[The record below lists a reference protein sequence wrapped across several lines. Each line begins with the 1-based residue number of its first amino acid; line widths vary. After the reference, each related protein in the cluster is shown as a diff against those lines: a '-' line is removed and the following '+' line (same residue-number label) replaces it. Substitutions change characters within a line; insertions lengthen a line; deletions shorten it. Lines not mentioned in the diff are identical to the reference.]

1 MYPATRATQA
11 IRAALVP
18 HPAHRLAPGAE
29 LAATLV
35 RQHRLGAQSG
45 IDHTHTPDRH
55 LAQGRLL
62 LDAALLLLPFPVQE
76 RLSAGE
82 GGTHHP
88 FRVLARQPRSVPRVA
103 ETLVRYHIPVL
114 ARPLPVEPLELE
126 ATHAQP
132 RPQLDVPRLGIEV
145 TPARRR
151 HLVDAGEATLDPQ
164 PALSRVLLH
173 REKQAQG
180 ADAPLQDPS
189 PVLHL
194 QDEQDLLSEPN
205 DVRAV
210 TPLLQK
216 YHVLDHHLAAHKSPA
231 IPLLVDP
238 SPLLRAAKWTSTTF
252 IPVVEVY

>member
-11 IRAALVP
+11 IRAALAP
-18 HPAHRLAPGAE
+18 PPAHRLAPGAE

-45 IDHTHTPDRH
+45 IDHIHTPDRH

-82 GGTHHP
+82 GTHHP
-88 FRVLARQPRSVPRVA
+88 SRVLARQPRSVPRVA

-114 ARPLPVEPLELE
+114 ARLLPAEPLELE

-151 HLVDAGEATLDPQ
+151 RLVDVGEATLDPQ

-173 REKQAQG
+173 REKLAQG

-189 PVLHL
+189 LVLHL
-194 QDEQDLLSEPN
+194 QDEQDLLSELN

-238 SPLLRAAKWTSTTF
+238 SPLLRAAKWTLAIF